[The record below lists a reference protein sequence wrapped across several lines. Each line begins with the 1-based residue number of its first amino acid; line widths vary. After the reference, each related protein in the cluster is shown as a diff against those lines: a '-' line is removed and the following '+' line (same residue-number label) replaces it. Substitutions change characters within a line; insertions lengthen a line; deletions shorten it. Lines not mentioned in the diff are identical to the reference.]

1 MDSSET
7 FPHLSFRRADIKS
20 QVMPD
25 ARISCVEL
33 SKGCIYINGGM
44 HNTSAP
50 PMNYPQDS
58 DWWNREDKISLHGR
72 KRWNSNRIVRWISVL
87 ICRSLS
93 SGYGVR

>member
-50 PMNYPQDS
+50 SMNYPQDS
-58 DWWNREDKISLHGR
+58 DWWNCEDKIPLLDEKYG
-72 KRWNSNRIVRWISVL
+72 SVIGL
-87 ICRSLS
+87 FVGFQYYLS
-93 SGYGVR
+93 EPNLVDLV

>member
-25 ARISCVEL
+25 ARISCVDL
-33 SKGCIYINGGM
+33 SKGCFYINGGM

-58 DWWNREDKISLHGR
+58 DWWNCEDKISLHDEKDGTV
-72 KRWNSNRIVRWISVL
+72 IGLFVGFQYY
-87 ICRSLS
+87 LS
-93 SGYGVR
+93 EPK